1 MTESYVALMYEDVQ
15 YRKIATNIGFPW
27 YHQHYII
34 KLLGDSIIKIANHEI
49 SVNMLLNIILIIVKQ
64 MQNKHVSVLCN
75 NICAICNF

>member
-27 YHQHYII
+27 YYQHYII

-64 MQNKHVSVLCN
+64 MQNKHVSVSSMQ
-75 NICAICNF
+75 